1 MEFELEE
8 FIIDAWLE
16 ETDEAAGAN
25 HAPAGC
31 HDRTY
36 SGQTGVWIPEES
48 TAPTAKQLE
57 PAD

>member
-8 FIIDAWLE
+8 FIIDAWLDE
-16 ETDEAAGAN
+16 EDAPAHAN
-25 HAPAGC
+25 HAPAWC
-31 HDRTY
+31 HDRTD

-48 TAPTAKQLE
+48 PAPTSKQIE